1 MEATMSREK
10 LQMEVLASPQELM
23 RTPGMQ
29 GEIRKLALEMAA
41 QIIAEKEQAI
51 WEPYFRSRQ
60 VAYELKRLQNVSD
73 QNSWKIYYLRF
84 GCMIC
89 ETTERVHGGCGKCT
103 RCYSFILGRL
113 KQIRGEQIRD
123 RAAHPS
129 RGRIR
134 LDRLIPPNTPTDG
147 VHHTWYH
154 MKTAKERELCDRVA
168 KQLDLNR
175 EYVYRI
181 FCGDRRG
188 PDTVVEALKAEG
200 KKIEAESTHGK
211 QPGTLAALET
221 ARQRSRQRVIDQMG
235 LDPQKAVSHR
245 EAIKIALL
253 AKMPDSEAA
262 ALSFAGLRQAASIPS
277 LALGKKV
284 LLELLSDRKI
294 QRIGEGTI
302 SNPHR
307 YFAGRP

>member
-1 MEATMSREK
+1 MSREK
-10 LQMEVLASPQELM
+10 LQMEVLASPQELL

-113 KQIRGEQIRD
+113 KQIRGEEIRD
-123 RAAHPS
+123 RTAHPS
-129 RGRIR
+129 RGRVR
-134 LDRLIPPNTPTDG
+134 LDRLIPPNAPADG
-147 VHHTWYH
+147 IHQTRYH
-154 MKTAKERELCDRVA
+154 RKTARELELCDRVA
-168 KQLDLNR
+168 KQLNLSR
-175 EYVYRI
+175 QYVQTI

-188 PDTVVEALKAEG
+188 SDAVVQALKAEG
-200 KKIEAESTHGK
+200 ERMEAESTHGK
-211 QPGTLAALET
+211 QPGTLAALEA
-221 ARQRSRQRVIDQMG
+221 ARQRSRQRVIDEMG
-235 LDPQKAVSHR
+235 FDPRKAVSNR

-253 AKMPDSEAA
+253 ATMPASEGA
-262 ALSFAGLRQAASIPS
+262 ALSFAGLRKAASIPS
-277 LALGKKV
+277 LTLGKKL
-284 LLELLSDRKI
+284 LLELLTERKI
-294 QRIGEGTI
+294 QRTGDGTV
-302 SNPHR
+302 SSPHR
-307 YFAGRP
+307 YYLAALTH

>member
-1 MEATMSREK
+1 MSSEK
-10 LQMEVLASPQELM
+10 LQMEVLASPQELL

-29 GEIRKLALEMAA
+29 GEIRRLALEMAA

-84 GCMIC
+84 GCMMC
-89 ETTERVHGGCGKCT
+89 QTTERVHGGCGKCT
-103 RCYSFILGRL
+103 RCYAFVLGRL

-129 RGRIR
+129 RGRVR
-134 LDRLIPPNTPTDG
+134 LDRLIPPNAPADG
-147 VHHTWYH
+147 IHHTRYH
-154 MKTAKERELCDRVA
+154 MKTARERELCDRVA
-168 KQLDLNR
+168 KQMNLSR
-175 EYVYRI
+175 QYVYTI

-188 PDTVVEALKAEG
+188 SDAVVQALKAEG
-200 KKIEAESTHGK
+200 EKMEMESTHGK
-211 QPGTLAALET
+211 QPGTLAALEA
-221 ARQRSRQRVIDQMG
+221 ARLRSRQRVIDEMG
-235 LDPQKAVSHR
+235 LDPRKAVSNR

-253 AKMPDSEAA
+253 ATMPASEDA
-262 ALSFAGLRQAASIPS
+262 ALTFAGLRQAASIPS

-284 LLELLSDRKI
+284 LLELLGERKI
-294 QRIGEGTI
+294 QRIGDGTI

-307 YFAGRP
+307 YFAGKP

>member
-1 MEATMSREK
+1 MSSEN
-10 LQMEVLASPQELM
+10 LQMEVLASPQELL

-29 GEIRKLALEMAA
+29 AEIRKLAIELAA

-103 RCYSFILGRL
+103 RCYAFVLGRL

-129 RGRIR
+129 RGRVR
-134 LDRLIPPNTPTDG
+134 LDRLIPPNAPADG
-147 VHHTWYH
+147 IHHTRYH
-154 MKTAKERELCDRVA
+154 RKTARELELCKRVA
-168 KQLDLNR
+168 EKLGLSRD
-175 EYVYRI
+175 YIHTI

-188 PDTVVEALKAEG
+188 SDAVVEALKAEG
-200 KKIEAESTHGK
+200 EKMEMETTHGK
-211 QPGTLAALET
+211 QPGTLAALEA
-221 ARQRSRQRVIDQMG
+221 ARQRATQRVADEMG
-235 LDPQKAVSHR
+235 LDPQKAVSNR

-253 AKMPDSEAA
+253 ATMPASEGA
-262 ALSFAGLRQAASIPS
+262 ALTFAGLRKAASIPS

-284 LLELLSDRKI
+284 LLELLGERKI
-294 QRIGEGTI
+294 RRTGDGTVG
-302 SNPHR
+302 SPHR
-307 YFAGRP
+307 YYLACLAR

>member
-1 MEATMSREK
+1 MSKEK
-10 LQMEVLASPQELM
+10 LQMEVLASPQELL

-29 GEIRKLALEMAA
+29 GEIRKLAIELAA

-103 RCYSFILGRL
+103 RCYAYVLGRL

-123 RAAHPS
+123 RAAHPA

-134 LDRLIPPNTPTDG
+134 LDRLIPANAPADG
-147 VHHTWYH
+147 IHHTLYERS
-154 MKTAKERELCDRVA
+154 TEKERKLFARVA
-168 KQLDLNR
+168 EQLGLTYD
-175 EYVYRI
+175 YVRVVAV
-181 FCGDRRG
+181 GLRRS
-188 PDTVVEALKAEG
+188 DAVAEALKTEG
-200 KKIEAESTHGK
+200 EKMEIKSTHGK
-211 QPGTLAALET
+211 QPGTLAALEA
-221 ARQRSRQRVIDQMG
+221 ARQRSRQRVIDEMG
-235 LDPQKAVSHR
+235 LDPQKAVSNR

-253 AKMPDSEAA
+253 ATMPDSEAA
-262 ALSFAGLRQAASIPS
+262 ALSFAGLRKAASIPS

-284 LLELLSDRKI
+284 LLELLSERKI
-294 QRIGEGTI
+294 KRTGEGTVG
-302 SNPHR
+302 SPHR
-307 YFAGRP
+307 YYCLKLQAAVE